1 MPNSVCLR
9 KGLLAPTSGVAAA
22 EGGVDAGTSGVDSAD
37 GRVDAGAS
45 GVDTA
50 DGRED
55 GGLGG
60 EAETGE
66 EARGAGVEARGAGV
80 EARGAGVEAL
90 GVAVAVETLIGAAG
104 GGTGNSSAPHSESIS
119 SVGGAMDGMGG
130 LALTRSL
137 SDRLSVIALQSAF
150 HGRPHKSSASA
161 EVGAKLRCL
170 GQRERS
176 FPSLPYEAGARPPA
190 SLRASRPKAVA

>member
-1 MPNSVCLR
+1 M
-9 KGLLAPTSGVAAA
+9 
-22 EGGVDAGTSGVDSAD
+22 DAGTTGVDTAE
-37 GRVDAGAS
+37 GRVDGATS

-55 GGLGG
+55 GGRAGG
-60 EAETGE
+60 EDEPDAEAGE
-66 EARGAGVEARGAGV
+66 AGVEARGAGSGVEERGAGAGVEARGAGV
-80 EARGAGVEAL
+80 DVDVGVDAL
-90 GVAVAVETLIGAAG
+90 TCGTRAG
-104 GGTGNSSAPHSESIS
+104 GGISSAPHSASIS
-119 SVGGAMDGMGG
+119 SVGGAMDGIGG

-161 EVGAKLRCL
+161 AVRGKGRCL
-170 GQRERS
+170 GQQERS
-176 FPSLPYEAGARPPA
+176 FPSLPYAGGPQLPA